1 MRQAGMLLH
10 ISSLPSEYSIGS
22 IGKSAYQFI
31 DFLEKAGQKV
41 WQIMPIGPTSYG
53 DSPYQGVS
61 AFAFNPYFIDLELL
75 VSDGLLEE
83 SELPE
88 KRRCYKADYGY
99 LFNNRFNVLRKAFK
113 RRRKVQTKFKK
124 FRDEEEYW
132 LKDYAVYMVLK
143 ENHNY
148 ASWDTWED
156 DFKFRNPKALEKFM
170 EEEKERILEWQFYQF
185 IFYDQWIRLKKYAN
199 AHGVSIMGDMP
210 IYCAYDS
217 VDVWANPGD
226 FQLDGALKPYAVA

>member
-88 KRRCYKADYGY
+88 KRRCTKADYGD
-99 LFNNRFNVLRKAFK
+99 LFYNRFPILRKAFA
-113 RRRKVQTKFKK
+113 RRR
-124 FRDEEEYW
+124 
-132 LKDYAVYMVLK
+132 
-143 ENHNY
+143 
-148 ASWDTWED
+148 
-156 DFKFRNPKALEKFM
+156 
-170 EEEKERILEWQFYQF
+170 RI
-185 IFYDQWIRLKKYAN
+185 
-199 AHGVSIMGDMP
+199 S
-210 IYCAYDS
+210 
-217 VDVWANPGD
+217 
-226 FQLDGALKPYAVA
+226 KP